1 MQGIDL
7 QVIAK
12 IRTKEREIKRWKMLS
27 VSFDLQ
33 QLCFDHLCKL
43 FLLVFEQNAMGIVVL
58 MFPQPLNRLIG
69 ATGLGQFLA
78 QK

>member
-1 MQGIDL
+1 MH
-7 QVIAK
+7 
-12 IRTKEREIKRWKMLS
+12 S

-43 FLLVFEQNAMGIVVL
+43 FLLVFEQNAMGVVL
-58 MFPQPLNRLIG
+58 MFPQPLNRLIE